1 MEMKVVCGGDPIE
14 ECTRRGPPL
23 QRTQPELE
31 RTSERGGGDRRDGT
45 LHLRGFTDDCLPK
58 CLTA

>member
-1 MEMKVVCGGDPIE
+1 MEMKVVRGGDPIE
-14 ECTRRGPPL
+14 KCTRRGPPL

-31 RTSERGGGDRRDGT
+31 RTSERGGGDRRDG
-45 LHLRGFTDDCLPK
+45 FTDDCLPK